1 MHLGIHAKA
10 AAQPLD
16 SPLRVYNT
24 LFACVEGMAFAAE
37 FHSQSWAS
45 GARGEDVPTGTGD
58 LSIIMELWVDIFFQ
72 WCFTT

>member
-1 MHLGIHAKA
+1 
-10 AAQPLD
+10 
-16 SPLRVYNT
+16 
-24 LFACVEGMAFAAE
+24 MAFAAE